1 MIIRERY
8 LSMERKGQSF
18 YENTNVSLNNI
29 LLRWHAEVTVCLL
42 CSFLIADKY
51 IMNIIK
57 LKLEPI

>member
-1 MIIRERY
+1 
-8 LSMERKGQSF
+8 MERKGQSF

-29 LLRWHAEVTVCLL
+29 LLRWHAEVIVCLL

>member
-29 LLRWHAEVTVCLL
+29 FLRWHAEVIVCLL
-42 CSFLIADKY
+42 CSFLIVDKY
-51 IMNIIK
+51 MNIIK